1 MYRGC
6 HFPNLRGLYIYGDY
20 ESGYVVHLHSDISNL
35 WLQFVFFLLRK
46 LFVLRENKTSGE
58 WQEQEL
64 CMGDD
69 SVCTGELVGTQRVK
83 NILSF
88 GEDEDG
94 ELYMLA
100 TAFASPTSPQG
111 VLYQIM
117 DPSRSAHIMQIVCLL

>member
-1 MYRGC
+1 METMGVGM
-6 HFPNLRGLYIYGDY
+6 L
-20 ESGYVVHLHSDISNL
+20 SHLHSDISNL
-35 WLQFVFFLLRK
+35 WLKFVFFFFLSK

-58 WQEQEL
+58 WQQQEL
-64 CMGDD
+64 CMGND

-94 ELYMLA
+94 ELYILA

-111 VLYQIM
+111 VVYQII
-117 DPSRSAHIMQIVCLL
+117 DPARSVLMPDTACALKDS

>member
-1 MYRGC
+1 MC
-6 HFPNLRGLYIYGDY
+6 SSKSVIFC
-20 ESGYVVHLHSDISNL
+20 SDFYTLS
-35 WLQFVFFLLRK
+35 K

-58 WQEQEL
+58 WQQQEL
-64 CMGDD
+64 CMGGD

-94 ELYMLA
+94 ELYILA

-111 VLYQIM
+111 VVYQII
-117 DPSRSAHIMQIVCLL
+117 DPARSVCPHTRLWPIF

>member
-1 MYRGC
+1 MPLSQPQRTVHIWRLWEWVRC
-6 HFPNLRGLYIYGDY
+6 HIFNLHD
-20 ESGYVVHLHSDISNL
+20 NL
-35 WLQFVFFLLRK
+35 WFNFGNLFFSK

-58 WQEQEL
+58 WQQQEL

-69 SVCTGELVGTQRVK
+69 SVCTGEVVGTQRVK

-94 ELYMLA
+94 ELYILA

-111 VLYQIM
+111 VV
-117 DPSRSAHIMQIVCLL
+117 RSE

>member
-6 HFPNLRGLYIYGDY
+6 HFPNLRGLYIFGDY
-20 ESGYVVHLHSDISNL
+20 GSGYVVTSSVYTIMAICGSIFGNL
-35 WLQFVFFLLRK
+35 FFSK

-58 WQEQEL
+58 WQQQEL

-94 ELYMLA
+94 ELYILA
-100 TAFASPTSPQG
+100 TAFASPTSPEG
-111 VLYQIM
+111 VVYQII
-117 DPSRSAHIMQIVCLL
+117 DPARSVRPHTRL